1 MGILAGIDYL
11 SINYILGKVFI
22 PIAYIMGVPS
32 EETTIVAELIGV
44 KTVIN
49 EFAAFAMLGD
59 ITDISERSR
68 TIATYAL
75 CGFANPAS
83 MGKIRKLTK
92 RNQVQFLLY
101 PNHWLVFR
109 RSRAAPYIG
118 DDFCYRA
125 QKFSGHLSEIIS
137 LRNI

>member
-1 MGILAGIDYL
+1 MGILAGIGYL

-32 EETTIVAELIGV
+32 EDTTIVAELIGV

-59 ITDISERSR
+59 RKDISERSR

-83 MGKIRKLTK
+83 MGKTPRDLEQIDT
-92 RNQVQFLLY
+92 
-101 PNHWLVFR
+101 
-109 RSRAAPYIG
+109 I
-118 DDFCYRA
+118 
-125 QKFSGHLSEIIS
+125 
-137 LRNI
+137 

>member
-92 RNQVQFLLY
+92 RN
-101 PNHWLVFR
+101 
-109 RSRAAPYIG
+109 
-118 DDFCYRA
+118 
-125 QKFSGHLSEIIS
+125 
-137 LRNI
+137 